1 MIKFIGSKRALLPW
15 ILAVVDTVD
24 RAAGVRRVLDPFSGT
39 ARVGHALKRAGYQV
53 TAGDVTA
60 YAHVIATALV
70 EADARDYPESLLRP
84 VLEELGRADGPE
96 GYFTRTF
103 CREAR
108 YFHPDNGRRIE
119 AVRRAIPG
127 AAGGDRV
134 LEAILLC
141 SLLLAA
147 DRVDSTTGVQM
158 AYLKSWAPRA
168 SNPLEL
174 RVPPLV
180 EGSGRAL
187 RVDARDLIR
196 EAEADLAYL
205 DPPYNQHCH
214 LGNYHVWETLVL
226 DDEPEAYGV
235 ARKRVDCR
243 ERKSPFNLKTRA
255 PAAMVEL
262 LDGVSAPHVVL
273 SYSDEGTFGIDQM
286 EEELRARRG
295 LVTRLERGHE
305 RYVGARIGIYNPS
318 GERVG
323 KVSHTRNREFLLVAS
338 RDERVHE
345 ALREERA
352 AIEAA
357 AGGSDQMSLP
367 L

>member
-134 LEAILLC
+134 LEAILLALC
-141 SLLLAA
+141 DQLGP
-147 DRVDSTTGVQM
+147 DEVRRRV
-158 AYLKSWAPRA
+158 R
-168 SNPLEL
+168 
-174 RVPPLV
+174 PLV
-180 EGSGRAL
+180 GSDKVVQVCFSAGNPDPGEAL
-187 RVDARDLIR
+187 GSYYRDLAI
-196 EAEADLAYL
+196 DLA
-205 DPPYNQHCH
+205 P
-214 LGNYHVWETLVL
+214 LVL
-226 DDEPEAYGV
+226 WNP
-235 ARKRVDCR
+235 R
-243 ERKSPFNLKTRA
+243 E
-255 PAAMVEL
+255 
-262 LDGVSAPHVVL
+262 GG
-273 SYSDEGTFGIDQM
+273 GT
-286 EEELRARRG
+286 
-295 LVTRLERGHE
+295 
-305 RYVGARIGIYNPS
+305 
-318 GERVG
+318 
-323 KVSHTRNREFLLVAS
+323 
-338 RDERVHE
+338 
-345 ALREERA
+345 
-352 AIEAA
+352 
-357 AGGSDQMSLP
+357 
-367 L
+367 